1 MVAWS
6 AADIP
11 DQHGRTAVVT
21 GANGGLGLETARQL
35 AAKGAHVVMAVR
47 NQKKAAAAVDEIR
60 ASVPDAALELVALD
74 LASQASVRAAAEQI
88 VAAHK
93 SIDLLINNAGVMG
106 IPEAKTVDGFE
117 MQLGVDHL
125 GHWSLTALL
134 LPALLRTPG
143 ARIVTVTSTAHHMG
157 RAINPA
163 NPHLHGRYR
172 PWRAYGQAKLANF
185 HFGLGLQ
192 RELENAGA
200 STASLIAHP
209 GLSNTDLQAVSVQQT
224 GGGHEP
230 AVLALPRPPQRDA
243 RGRRRAVAAAG
254 GHRPGRE
261 GRRVLR
267 PAVRQQRAAGAQA
280 GRAQAWHG
288 HGDRRA
294 VGGLR
299 ARDRNRDRPARGGG
313 SMTVTSMDRAAAVR
327 SAMRTLVA
335 RNGFHGASMS
345 AVASEAGVA
354 TGTAYTHYASKDEL
368 VLAAYCET
376 KAQLAAAAMVGLD
389 AKTEAGSQFRSIWLA
404 TYRHLKA
411 NPGHARFL
419 LQVDHSPYRSAA
431 HQAAIAGGDPLAA
444 QAAMPDVAAR
454 LLPLPLEVIYELGL
468 SPAVRLA
475 AGGTSLTGEQLDE
488 IAGACWR
495 AISLPD

>member
-1 MVAWS
+1 MTWS

-11 DQHGRTAVVT
+11 DQHGRIAVVT

-35 AAKGAHVVMAVR
+35 AAHGAHVMMAVR

-88 VAAHK
+88 MAAHK

-106 IPEAKTVDGFE
+106 IPEAKTADGFE

-157 RAINPA
+157 RAISPA

-209 GLSNTDLQAVSVQQT
+209 GLSNTNLQAVSVQQT
-224 GGGHEP
+224 GGGTSQRFFLF
-230 AVLALPRPPQRDA
+230 LA
-243 RGRRRAVAAAG
+243 RRSGMSAADGA
-254 GHRPGRE
+254 
-261 GRRVLR
+261 LS
-267 PAVRQQRAAGAQA
+267 QLRAATDPAAKG
-280 GRAQAWHG
+280 GEFYGPRFVNSG
-288 HGDRRA
+288 PPVRKPVVRRLGMDKA
-294 VGGLR
+294 IAALWEVSE
-299 ARDRNRDRPARGGG
+299 RDTGIAID
-313 SMTVTSMDRAAAVR
+313 VRAAA
-327 SAMRTLVA
+327 
-335 RNGFHGASMS
+335 
-345 AVASEAGVA
+345 
-354 TGTAYTHYASKDEL
+354 
-368 VLAAYCET
+368 AA
-376 KAQLAAAAMVGLD
+376 
-389 AKTEAGSQFRSIWLA
+389 
-404 TYRHLKA
+404 
-411 NPGHARFL
+411 
-419 LQVDHSPYRSAA
+419 
-431 HQAAIAGGDPLAA
+431 
-444 QAAMPDVAAR
+444 
-454 LLPLPLEVIYELGL
+454 
-468 SPAVRLA
+468 
-475 AGGTSLTGEQLDE
+475 
-488 IAGACWR
+488 
-495 AISLPD
+495 